1 MEIVENHGLDFLM
14 SKKLLAIASLC
25 AFSLAACE
33 STGSV
38 KTDLAD
44 TYRLHTP
51 DGVIETS
58 DPEIIASY
66 RKKPGSTI
74 VAIVKKRT
82 QNAFK
87 DQKKSETKAP

>member
-1 MEIVENHGLDFLM
+1 MN
-14 SKKLLAIASLC
+14 KRLLAIASLC

-33 STGSV
+33 TTG
-38 KTDLAD
+38 KATTDFAE

-66 RKKPGSTI
+66 RAQPNTTI
-74 VAIVKKRT
+74 VALGKART
-82 QNAFK
+82 QNAVIIA
-87 DQKKSETKAP
+87 EKAGPAAP